1 MENPIFLPRFTLSK
15 PSCSS
20 GAAGVSSFRPVFQLL
35 GDCSQLS
42 WISARHPVFT
52 FQTFSS
58 SSLCQIPKPVS
69 SPDKDPSLEK
79 SLVIET
85 PVITLL
91 AVPNS
96 HVTVEKQDLPGPA
109 ATMGS
114 KKRDST
120 WENKGSY
127 PNSTCETRY
136 AGPAHRRPRV
146 WEECFSYMKAIQEN
160 SLRTTQRVASGV
172 CVSTSGSWKSQKTFL
187 GKHPCPFRKCQKCVC
202 QTWGRL
208 KRLPCKG
215 EPRTV

>member
-85 PVITLL
+85 AVITLL

-120 WENKGSY
+120 WENEAPVKTAMLAQLTGDPGSGK
-127 PNSTCETRY
+127 NAS
-136 AGPAHRRPRV
+136 
-146 WEECFSYMKAIQEN
+146 
-160 SLRTTQRVASGV
+160 RT
-172 CVSTSGSWKSQKTFL
+172 WKQF
-187 GKHPCPFRKCQKCVC
+187 
-202 QTWGRL
+202 
-208 KRLPCKG
+208 KRIL
-215 EPRTV
+215 

>member
-69 SPDKDPSLEK
+69 SPNKDPSLEK

-91 AVPNS
+91 AVPIPVWQLRNK
-96 HVTVEKQDLPGPA
+96 TCQAQLQLWNLRKGILPGRTKGVTQTAPVRTA
-109 ATMGS
+109 MLAQLTGDPGS
-114 KKRDST
+114 GKNASRTWKQFKR
-120 WENKGSY
+120 
-127 PNSTCETRY
+127 
-136 AGPAHRRPRV
+136 
-146 WEECFSYMKAIQEN
+146 I
-160 SLRTTQRVASGV
+160 L
-172 CVSTSGSWKSQKTFL
+172 
-187 GKHPCPFRKCQKCVC
+187 
-202 QTWGRL
+202 
-208 KRLPCKG
+208 
-215 EPRTV
+215 